1 MKIVISV
8 IVAAFLFVGCSEDSA
23 KKIDEAAAKTKET
36 VTQTQEV
43 AKEIAKST
51 NSIVEQ
57 AKVVADKV
65 VEASKEVAVE
75 AQKVADETIEATKK
89 TINEAAKEVQDATTT
104 VDNGKTLYKACAGC
118 HGASGEKAALG
129 KSQVIQAW
137 SAEKT
142 EHALSGY
149 KDGSYG
155 GAMKGLMKGQVS
167 KLSDSD
173 IKAVSEYISKL

>member
-1 MKIVISV
+1 MKIVISAV
-8 IVAAFLFVGCSEDSA
+8 VAAFLLIGCSEDSS
-23 KKIDEAAAKTKET
+23 KKIDEAASKTKES
-36 VTQTQEV
+36 VTQTQEA
-43 AKEIAKST
+43 AKEVVKST
-51 NSIVEQ
+51 NEMVEK

-75 AQKVADETIEATKK
+75 AKKLADETIEATKK
-89 TINEAAKEVQDATTT
+89 TINKAAKDVQDATAT
-104 VDNGKTLYKACAGC
+104 VDAGKTLYKACAGC

-129 KSQVIQAW
+129 KSQIIQAW
-137 SAEKT
+137 PAEKT
-142 EHALSGY
+142 EHALNGY